1 MSRGFP
7 SMTALLGLL
16 DPENGRQ
23 HKSRRIIVAGR
34 DEFRDHAGKESNDDR
49 PHDLHGEFSGSR
61 RSRNI
66 GG

>member
-7 SMTALLGLL
+7 SMTALL

-23 HKSRRIIVAGR
+23 HKSRRIIVTGR
-34 DEFRDHAGKESNDDR
+34 DEFRDHPGKESNDDR
-49 PHDLHGEFSGSR
+49 PDDVHGEFSGSR
-61 RSRNI
+61 RSRDV